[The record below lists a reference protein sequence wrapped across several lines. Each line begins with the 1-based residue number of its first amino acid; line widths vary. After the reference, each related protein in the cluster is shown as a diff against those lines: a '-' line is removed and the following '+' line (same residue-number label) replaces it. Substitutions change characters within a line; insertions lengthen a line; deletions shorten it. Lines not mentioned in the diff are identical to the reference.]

1 MKPSVMALLAA
12 ASFIVRD
19 GEVRA
24 QSASATP
31 PPAAATD
38 LQQGHIGRLKE
49 IRQMVLR
56 EIAAGQMDE
65 IDLALVEA
73 RLARAGADL
82 AGFKGALGKSRARL
96 GAIVGE

>member
-1 MKPSVMALLAA
+1 MKPSVMAVLTAL
-12 ASFIVRD
+12 SFIMSD

-49 IRQMVLR
+49 IRRMVLR

-65 IDLALVEA
+65 IDLALMEA

-96 GAIVGE
+96 RSVTGE